1 MNAALKNLKTLQS
14 FSSSQLNYEF
24 SDPALLKAA
33 LTHRSAGSRNNER
46 LEFLGDGALN
56 FVIASEI
63 YHLRPVY
70 DEGQLSRLR
79 ATLVRG
85 TTLAEIARDIG
96 VGEFLKLGTGE
107 LKSGGFK
114 RSSILA
120 DSIEALI
127 GAVYLDG
134 GYDAAADLVR
144 HLYRDRLANLPP
156 DDPQKDAKTRL
167 QEYLQSRKIPI
178 PEYELANATGEPH
191 EREFTVVCRV
201 EGLSIES
208 SASGSSRR
216 RAEQA
221 AAQKVLEQV
230 TGSTGAT
237 KAPTNTPTRAA
248 TKAATRAASKAGDA

>member
-1 MNAALKNLKTLQS
+1 MKKAQR
-14 FSSSQLNYEF
+14 FSSTQLNYEF
-24 SDPALLKAA
+24 SDTALLKAA

-63 YHLRPVY
+63 YHLRPDY
-70 DEGQLSRLR
+70 NEGQLSRLR

-96 VGEFLKLGTGE
+96 VGEYLKLGTGE

-120 DSIEALI
+120 DAIEALI

-134 GYDAAADLVR
+134 GFDAAADLVR
-144 HLYRDRLANLPP
+144 HLYCERLANLPP
-156 DDPQKDAKTRL
+156 DDPQKDAKSRL

-178 PEYELANATGEPH
+178 PDYTLTDTSGEDH
-191 EREFTVVCRV
+191 QREFTVRCRV
-201 EGLSIES
+201 DSLSIEA
-208 SASGSSRR
+208 SADGSSRR

-221 AAQKVLEQV
+221 AATKVLEHL
-230 TGSTGAT
+230 TGKT
-237 KAPTNTPTRAA
+237 
-248 TKAATRAASKAGDA
+248 DAISVSNP

>member
-1 MNAALKNLKTLQS
+1 MKTAQH
-14 FSSSQLNYEF
+14 FSVSKLNYEF
-24 SDPALLKAA
+24 SDQALLTAA

-63 YHLRPVY
+63 YQLRPQY
-70 DEGQLSRLR
+70 NEGQLSRLR

-96 VGEFLKLGTGE
+96 VGDYLKLGTGE

-120 DSIEALI
+120 DAIEALI
-127 GAVYLDG
+127 GAVFIDG
-134 GYDAAADLVR
+134 GYDAAAELVR

-156 DDPQKDAKTRL
+156 DEPQKDAKSRL
-167 QEYLQSRKIPI
+167 QEYLQSRRIPI
-178 PEYELANATGEPH
+178 PDYELSGTSGEAH
-191 EREFTVVCRV
+191 QREFTVICRV
-201 EGLSIES
+201 DSLSIES
-208 SASGSSRR
+208 SATGSSRR

-221 AAQKVLEQV
+221 AADKVLDQIRV
-230 TGSTGAT
+230 TDS
-237 KAPTNTPTRAA
+237 
-248 TKAATRAASKAGDA
+248 SKAITNSATGTSDA